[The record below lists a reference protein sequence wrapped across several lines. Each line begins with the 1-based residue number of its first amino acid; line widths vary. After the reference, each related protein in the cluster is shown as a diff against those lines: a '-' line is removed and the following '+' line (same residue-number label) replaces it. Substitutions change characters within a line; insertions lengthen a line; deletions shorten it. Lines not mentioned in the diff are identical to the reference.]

1 MWLLIAEMLL
11 ALGVIVFIM
20 WWTMRARI
28 DRPILPPHEPN
39 HSKGEEPASEQ
50 KNRDSAGDSR

>member
-20 WWTMRARI
+20 WWTMRARV
-28 DRPILPPHEPN
+28 DRPALPPQEVDQ
-39 HSKGEEPASEQ
+39 SKE
-50 KNRDSAGDSR
+50 RDSEGQSR